1 MSSRFQPENFQP
13 ENAATFHGLPHEP
26 TLIDPEQYDASE
38 QRFAASLVRQADVQD
53 DVQSDVQTNDQ
64 PSDFESGFLPEEE
77 PEPQFASG
85 RPLARAR
92 FIAADPDTEQTTNPD
107 LTDKVPVHTASTEKE
122 PSTISSQP
130 AIRSAAPKAS
140 PVPTSREDS
149 PDPQNKD
156 SRSEDWRNEVSA
168 RLSNYR
174 SRRPRAPRY
183 PSLQLK
189 FESTD
194 PRWNYRSTET
204 SPPGVRP
211 ATQPQNEAPDA
222 LREKRAASEPAPQMH
237 QEPETH
243 ETVRPEQID
252 TSQSVERGSYS
263 RYSAEHQSEHQSYA
277 QPFTP
282 SISYV
287 PENTNNLLE
296 FPRPEFPRPMTPPA
310 RPADELAEPVQDRLR
325 IIEAP
330 EIAPPPPALGG
341 ILIESKEEPAADRR
355 PGFEVP
361 LQSSSLSRRIAA
373 AAVDAIIVLSATAL
387 FAYIFVKLAAPVL
400 QWQELAVTAC
410 AVSALLWAGYQY
422 LALVYT
428 GTTLG
433 LRLARLQLVRFN
445 GKPAPRRFRRWR
457 VLASLLSA
465 VSLVLGY
472 FWCFLDEDGLCWH
485 DRITRTHMSPK
496 K

>member
-38 QRFAASLVRQADVQD
+38 QQFAASLARRADAPRADVQQADVQQADVEAD
-53 DVQSDVQTNDQ
+53 DE
-64 PSDFESGFLPEEE
+64 PSNFESGFSSDDETES
-77 PEPQFASG
+77 QFSSG
-85 RPLARAR
+85 RPLPHAR
-92 FIAADPDTEQTTNPD
+92 FIAADPAIEQTTNPD
-107 LTDKVPVHTASTEKE
+107 LTDKIPEHTASEKE
-122 PSTISSQP
+122 TRTATSQP
-130 AIRSAAPKAS
+130 VIYSAAPEAA

-156 SRSEDWRNEVSA
+156 SRNEDWRNEVSA
-168 RLSNYR
+168 RVSNYR

-189 FESTD
+189 FESSD

-204 SPPGVRP
+204 SPPAVRP
-211 ATQPQNEAPDA
+211 ATQPQNEADA
-222 LREKRAASEPAPQMH
+222 LRDKYAAAEPAPQMH

-243 ETVRPEQID
+243 ETARPEQSHI
-252 TSQSVERGSYS
+252 SHSLERGSYS
-263 RYSAEHQSEHQSYA
+263 HGSAEHQSA
-277 QPFTP
+277 QPSTP

-287 PENTNNLLE
+287 PESANNLLE
-296 FPRPEFPRPMTPPA
+296 FPRPMMPPA

-330 EIAPPPPALGG
+330 EITPPPPALGG
-341 ILIESKEEPAADRR
+341 ILIESKEEPATDRR

-373 AAVDAIIVLSATAL
+373 AAVDAIIVLAAATL

-428 GTTLG
+428 GTTAG

-445 GKPAPRRFRRWR
+445 GKPAPRRLRRWR
-457 VLASLLSA
+457 VLASVLSA
-465 VSLVLGY
+465 VSLALGY